1 MTQKRTARRSGQA
14 ASDKRP
20 WYARLP
26 ARLYMLLCVLVA
38 LFPLL
43 WVIMSSFKTN
53 AQILSSAVS
62 LPTAISFEGYRMALQ
77 VSPILRY
84 FFNSVAITLL
94 STFLNVFL
102 VSMAAY
108 VFSRT
113 RFKGKGLL
121 FSLLAMTM
129 VIPVTALMQPVY
141 QVITS
146 LGLADSLPGLIL
158 VYMALNMPLTLLIMR
173 ATFAAVP
180 LSLEEAAYIDGAGF
194 MYTYLRVMLPVSKG
208 GLASAAV
215 MAFLNSWN
223 EFTFALVLTKSPAVR
238 TLPLSLSYFTSQFS
252 FNYTA
257 LFAAIT
263 MAVLPS
269 ILVFAVFQEQ
279 VSQSLV
285 IGAVKG

>member
-1 MTQKRTARRSGQA
+1 MTQKTAAGSIDRR
-14 ASDKRP
+14 P
-20 WYARLP
+20 FYARLP
-26 ARLYMLLCVLVA
+26 AILYMLVCVLLA
-38 LFPLL
+38 LFPLV
-43 WVIMSSFKTN
+43 WVILSSFKTN
-53 AQILSSAVS
+53 QQILSSAIS
-62 LPTAISFEGYRMALQ
+62 LPTAFSFDGYRMALK
-77 VSPILRY
+77 VSPILRF
-84 FFNSVAITLL
+84 FFNSVVITLI
-94 STFLNVFL
+94 STGLNVFL

-108 VFSRT
+108 AFART
-113 RFKGKGLL
+113 RFPGKNLL
-121 FSLLAMTM
+121 FTLLALSM

-141 QVITS
+141 QVIS
-146 LGLADSLPGLIL
+146 GLGLLDSLPGLIL

-173 ATFAAVP
+173 ATFAGVP
-180 LSLEEAAYIDGAGF
+180 ASLEEAAYIDGAGF
-194 MYTYLRVMLPVSKG
+194 MHTYLKVMLPVAKG

-215 MAFLNSWN
+215 LAFLNAWN
-223 EFTFALVLTKSPAVR
+223 EFTFALVLTKSAHVR
-238 TLPLSLSYFTSQFS
+238 TLPLSLSYFTSQFT